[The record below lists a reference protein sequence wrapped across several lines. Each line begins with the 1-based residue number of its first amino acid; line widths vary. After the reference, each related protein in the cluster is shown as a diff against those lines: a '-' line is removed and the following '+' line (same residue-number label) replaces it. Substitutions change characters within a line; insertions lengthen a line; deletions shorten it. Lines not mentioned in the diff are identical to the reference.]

1 MRVRRWSAVNEHST
15 GQDCAH
21 QTHFVDTDV
30 PSKEIAMNTIFAN
43 VDVGRKNMWFGI
55 VLFLLLGVVVGTPL
69 TVDMFG
75 GSLMTSDQYQGWKVI
90 HAYGVFL
97 AFINY
102 FLGLA
107 IDRFEMPRGQKEIV
121 SWSFLAAGLVGG
133 AGRMTLALLS
143 SLNQFGRAASLVE
156 TVLFV
161 LGTVVLVSGQ
171 IQQKRPADLTRD
183 TSRVP
188 HAHAG

>member
-1 MRVRRWSAVNEHST
+1 
-15 GQDCAH
+15 
-21 QTHFVDTDV
+21 
-30 PSKEIAMNTIFAN
+30 MNTIFAN
-43 VDVGRKNMWFGI
+43 VEVGRKNIWFGI

-75 GSLMTSDQYQGWKVI
+75 GSLLTSDQYQSWKVV
-90 HAYGVFL
+90 HGYGVFL

-107 IDRFEMPRGQKEIV
+107 IDHFEMPRGQKEVV
-121 SWSFLAAGLVGG
+121 SWSFLAAGIVGG
-133 AGRMTLALLS
+133 MGRMILAVLS
-143 SLNQFGRAASLVE
+143 SLNQFGRAASLAE

-161 LGTVVLVSGQ
+161 LGTLVLVRAQLRRGS
-171 IQQKRPADLTRD
+171 ADQSRD
-183 TSRVP
+183 ASQVQ

>member
-1 MRVRRWSAVNEHST
+1 
-15 GQDCAH
+15 
-21 QTHFVDTDV
+21 
-30 PSKEIAMNTIFAN
+30 MNAIFAN
-43 VDVGRKNMWFGI
+43 TDVGRKNVWFGI
-55 VLFLLLGVVVGTPL
+55 VLFLVLGVVVGAPL

-75 GSLMTSDQYQGWKVI
+75 GSLLTSDQYQSWKVI
-90 HAYGVFL
+90 HGYSVFL

-107 IDRFEMPRGQKEIV
+107 IDRLEMPRAQKEVI

-143 SLNQFGRAASLVE
+143 SLNQFGRVASLVE

-161 LGTVVLVSGQ
+161 LGTLVLVRGQ
-171 IQQKRPADLTRD
+171 MQQKPAELAAG
-183 TSRVP
+183 TSRAQ